1 MAQGQKDSMAI
12 QKINKIKISAYRT
25 KNNVSY
31 IPAPVQ
37 VIDQETIQRSGLSRL
52 GEILR
57 EHSGL
62 MTYSDFG
69 VREAVQ
75 IQGMDAE
82 YVAILIDG
90 QPLIGKTVG
99 SIDLSRISLQNVEKI
114 EIIKGSSSSLHLSE
128 ALGGTINIITKK
140 PDHKDKIA
148 ADGLY
153 KLASFMTHDASA
165 NLQWVKGKAVF
176 DLFGNFYSTQGYNL
190 IEANTI
196 PTVQPYYNATIQPRF
211 KYLANEKLDFSMSSK
226 YFYQNQNNN
235 QWAAQEN
242 VSGQIKTNEWSHT
255 AQVNYF
261 IDTNFKITADML
273 YATFDVSEQLTGQV
287 NLSDTSFYS
296 QFILRPDI
304 RAAYSF
310 SDKKITLGLGSNIEG
325 LSRSL
330 FDRQANNNYHFI
342 YGQFENLRP
351 SKFTYALGF
360 RLDMHERFSP
370 QFNPKL
376 GMTYHV
382 SPNYSFK
389 FSIGF
394 GYKTP
399 DLRQLYYN
407 FSSSNI
413 GYTVVGSLVAA
424 EVLDQLQAQGQIASV
439 FQLPT
444 KDLQP
449 EKSININ
456 LGGEAKRDRFSLK
469 YNFFYNYITNLIEY
483 RGIATKTNGNS
494 VFSYFNIDRIYT
506 YGAELLGNFRVSDQF
521 NISLNYQYLQARDFG
536 IEDLVASGN
545 AFAKDE
551 QNVSFR
557 LAASDYIGLFN
568 RSNHIVNFAI
578 RYDIP
583 KSKTSLNYRMIYRSE
598 FGIFDTNGN
607 GFLDKYDRKV
617 SGFFT
622 HNLTATQEILKN
634 LKAQVGVV
642 NALNYTDADFMPQM
656 SPRQF
661 FLTLMYHL

>member
-1 MAQGQKDSMAI
+1 
-12 QKINKIKISAYRT
+12 
-25 KNNVSY
+25 
-31 IPAPVQ
+31 
-37 VIDQETIQRSGLSRL
+37 
-52 GEILR
+52 
-57 EHSGL
+57 
-62 MTYSDFG
+62 
-69 VREAVQ
+69 
-75 IQGMDAE
+75 
-82 YVAILIDG
+82 
-90 QPLIGKTVG
+90 
-99 SIDLSRISLQNVEKI
+99 
-114 EIIKGSSSSLHLSE
+114 
-128 ALGGTINIITKK
+128 
-140 PDHKDKIA
+140 
-148 ADGLY
+148 
-153 KLASFMTHDASA
+153 
-165 NLQWVKGKAVF
+165 
-176 DLFGNFYSTQGYNL
+176 
-190 IEANTI
+190 
-196 PTVQPYYNATIQPRF
+196 
-211 KYLANEKLDFSMSSK
+211 
-226 YFYQNQNNN
+226 
-235 QWAAQEN
+235 
-242 VSGQIKTNEWSHT
+242 
-255 AQVNYF
+255 
-261 IDTNFKITADML
+261 
-273 YATFDVSEQLTGQV
+273 
-287 NLSDTSFYS
+287 
-296 QFILRPDI
+296 
-304 RAAYSF
+304 
-310 SDKKITLGLGSNIEG
+310 
-325 LSRSL
+325 
-330 FDRQANNNYHFI
+330 
-342 YGQFENLRP
+342 
-351 SKFTYALGF
+351 
-360 RLDMHERFSP
+360 MHERFSP